1 MTKYERQL
9 RTWIQDGRLVRIEL
23 LKGRGERQW
32 LLGRILNLDM
42 QVKQLIVYQVDEKKV
57 YNLKLNEI
65 ENIVE
70 T

>member
-1 MTKYERQL
+1 MTNYERQL

-57 YNLKLNEI
+57 YNLKFNEI

>member
-1 MTKYERQL
+1 MTNYERQL

-42 QVKQLIVYQVDEKKV
+42 QIKQLIVYQVDEKKV